1 MRDPVSRL
9 AKLLLMDPREYVSP
23 VAPGQVPA
31 PVWDEN
37 KFIAGRLT
45 HSAHLKFWGE
55 VVLHG
60 HPDRKR
66 LLFNMKGMEPDF
78 QHFRGRFGGKPY
90 DCDAPPNREFRN
102 NWPDLTF
109 ERARVESY
117 GQAPRIER
125 VARAVLENI

>member
-45 HSAHLKFWGE
+45 HDVHLKLLQGFWKKPE
-55 VVLHG
+55 TALHYV
-60 HPDRKR
+60 
-66 LLFNMKGMEPDF
+66 GML
-78 QHFRGRFGGKPY
+78 Q
-90 DCDAPPNREFRN
+90 
-102 NWPDLTF
+102 DLTG
-109 ERARVESY
+109 ENMSSAVASKL
-117 GQAPRIER
+117 GAASW
-125 VARAVLENI
+125 ARAEEKSAQAGPLDFLVD